1 MMSDTVTTGRVRDLM
16 LSRKGIIVSRWV
28 PVGLLVVSFLLGL
41 LVLLVDAG
49 GVAGQT
55 IDSVALE
62 ALYSL
67 DFDVAEGKFLQLIEE
82 DPTNPTYWN
91 LLASSIWLKI
101 VYQQEKMNLVG
112 YTGSRRGTSDSEDAV
127 DAETEARL
135 RRTLARAIETGEAIL
150 ADHPEDIETLYALG
164 VAHGTLAG
172 FEATV
177 KRAFFKASGEAK
189 KARKYHMRVLAIDP
203 SYNDARL
210 TIGTYD
216 YTLGAIPGFVRFLL
230 GFIGIRGGDKEG
242 GIEQL
247 EYAAQLG
254 RRASTNAK
262 IVLVVVY
269 KGEKEYDMA
278 LAVLNDLHSRYPRNF
293 LLELIQ
299 GSLYERKEEWGRASE
314 VYRSVLAKIQTGQD
328 DYDRLEVDSVLLK
341 IGEINVHGFETEG
354 LSLDE
359 AVDAFEKVVISDEA
373 GDNLKGRSH
382 LWMGKIF
389 DSGNQRAEALE
400 QYNAVLVLDCA
411 DDLKREARDYRRR
424 PFKG

>member
-1 MMSDTVTTGRVRDLM
+1 MMVNDTATTGCVRDLM
-16 LSRKGIIVSRWV
+16 LSRKGIGSRWV
-28 PVGLLVVSFLLGL
+28 LVGLLVLM
-41 LVLLVDAG
+41 VDVG
-49 GVAGQT
+49 RVTGQT
-55 IDSVALE
+55 LESAAIE
-62 ALYSL
+62 ALYCL
-67 DFDVAEGKFLQLIEE
+67 DFEVAEGKFLQLIEE

-112 YTGSRRGTSDSEDAV
+112 YTGSGTPDSGDMV
-127 DAETEARL
+127 NAETVTRL
-135 RRTLARAIETGEAIL
+135 HRTLARAVETGETIL
-150 ADHPEDIETLYALG
+150 ADHPDDIETLYALG
-164 VAHGTLAG
+164 VAHGTLAA

-177 KRAFFKASGEAK
+177 RRAYLKANGEAR
-189 KARKYHMRVLAIDP
+189 KARDYHMRVLALDP

-216 YTLGAIPGFVRFLL
+216 YTLGVIPGFIRFLL
-230 GFIGIRGGDKEG
+230 GLIGIRGGDKQG

-262 IVLVVVY
+262 MVLVVIY
-269 KGEKEYDMA
+269 KGEKEYDRA
-278 LAVLNDLHSRYPRNF
+278 LAVLNDLHARYPRNF

-299 GSLYERKEEWGRASE
+299 GSVYERKEEWGRASK
-314 VYRSVLAKIQTGQD
+314 VYGSVLAKIQTGQD
-328 DYDRLEVDSVLLK
+328 DYDRLELDSVLFK
-341 IGEINVHGFETEG
+341 VGEINVRGFETEG
-354 LSLDE
+354 LSLEE

-389 DSGNQRAEALE
+389 DSGNQRALALK

-411 DDLKREARDYRRR
+411 DDLKRKARDYRRR

>member
-1 MMSDTVTTGRVRDLM
+1 MMVNDTVTTGRVRDLV
-16 LSRKGIIVSRWV
+16 LSRKGNIVSRWV
-28 PVGLLVVSFLLGL
+28 LVGLLVLM
-41 LVLLVDAG
+41 VDAG
-49 GVAGQT
+49 RVTGET
-55 IDSVALE
+55 LETVALE

-67 DFDVAEGKFLQLIEE
+67 DFEVAEAKFLQLIEE

-112 YTGSRRGTSDSEDAV
+112 YTGSGTRDAEDMV
-127 DAETEARL
+127 DAETVARL
-135 RRTLARAIETGEAIL
+135 RRTLAQAIETGEAIL
-150 ADHPEDIETLYALG
+150 ADHPDDIETLYALG
-164 VAHGTLAG
+164 VAHGTLAA

-177 KRAFFKASGEAK
+177 RRAYFKANGEAK
-189 KARKYHMRVLAIDP
+189 KARDYHMRVLTLDP

-216 YTLGAIPGFVRFLL
+216 YTLGVIPGFIRFLL
-230 GFIGIRGGDKEG
+230 GLIGIRGGDKQG

-254 RRASTNAK
+254 RQASTNAK
-262 IVLVVVY
+262 MVLVVIY
-269 KGEKEYDMA
+269 KGEKEYDRA
-278 LAVLNDLHSRYPRNF
+278 LAVLHDLHARYPRNF

-299 GSLYERKEEWGRASE
+299 GSVYERKEEWGRASK

-328 DYDRLEVDSVLLK
+328 DYDRLELDSVLFK
-341 IGEINVHGFETEG
+341 IGEINVRGFETEG

-389 DSGNQRAEALE
+389 DSGNQRALALQ

-411 DDLKREARDYRRR
+411 DDLKRKAKDYRRR

>member
-1 MMSDTVTTGRVRDLM
+1 M
-16 LSRKGIIVSRWV
+16 
-28 PVGLLVVSFLLGL
+28 VGLLVVSY
-41 LVLLVDAG
+41 LLVDAG
-49 GVAGQT
+49 RVAGQT
-55 IDSVALE
+55 IDPEALE

-67 DFDVAEGKFLQLIEE
+67 DFDVAQGKFLQLTEE
-82 DPTNPTYWN
+82 DPTNPHYWN

-101 VYQQEKMNLVG
+101 VYEQEKMNLDS
-112 YTGSRRGTSDSEDAV
+112 YSGSRLGTSDSDDVV

-135 RRTLARAIETGEAIL
+135 RRTLARAVETGEAIL
-150 ADHPEDIETLYALG
+150 TVHPEDIEILYALG
-164 VAHGTLAG
+164 VAHGTLAS

-177 KRAFFKASGEAK
+177 KRAYLKANTEAK
-189 KARKYHMRVLAIDP
+189 KAREYHMQVLAIDP

-210 TIGTYD
+210 SIGTYD
-216 YTLGAIPGFVRFLL
+216 YALGAIPGFVRFLL

-247 EYAAQLG
+247 EFAAQLG

-262 IVLVVVY
+262 MVLVVVY
-269 KGEKEYDMA
+269 NREKEYDKA
-278 LAVLNDLHSRYPRNF
+278 LGVLNDLHSLYPRNF
-293 LLELIQ
+293 LLELAK
-299 GSLYERKEEWGRASE
+299 GSVYERKDDWGRASA
-314 VYRSVLAKIQTGQD
+314 VYRSVLAKVQTGQD
-328 DYDRLEVDSVLLK
+328 DYDRLEVDSVLFK

-373 GDNLKGRSH
+373 GDDLKGRSH

-389 DSGNQRAEALE
+389 DSRNQRGEALE

-411 DDLKREARDYRRR
+411 DDLKREARDYQRR

>member
-1 MMSDTVTTGRVRDLM
+1 M
-16 LSRKGIIVSRWV
+16 SRWV
-28 PVGLLVVSFLLGL
+28 LVGLLVVSFLL
-41 LVLLVDAG
+41 VDAG
-49 GVAGQT
+49 RVVGQT
-55 IDSVALE
+55 IDPEALE

-67 DFDVAEGKFLQLIEE
+67 DFDLAEGKFQQLTEE
-82 DPTNPTYWN
+82 DPTNPRYWN

-101 VYQQEKMNLVG
+101 VYEQEKMNLDS
-112 YTGSRRGTSDSEDAV
+112 YSGSRLGTSDSDDSVE
-127 DAETEARL
+127 AETEARL

-150 ADHPEDIETLYALG
+150 AEHPDDIEALYALG
-164 VAHGTLAG
+164 IAHGTLAS

-177 KRAFFKASGEAK
+177 RRAYLKANGEAR
-189 KARKYHMRVLAIDP
+189 KAREYHMRVLAIDP

-216 YTLGAIPGFVRFLL
+216 YALGVIPGFLRFLL
-230 GFIGIRGGDKEG
+230 GFIGIRGGDREG

-262 IVLVVVY
+262 MVLVVIY
-269 KGEKEYDMA
+269 NREKEYDKA
-278 LAVLNDLHSRYPRNF
+278 LEVLHDLHTSYPRNF
-293 LLELIQ
+293 LLELGKGAI
-299 GSLYERKEEWGRASE
+299 YERKEEWGRASE
-314 VYRSVLAKIQTGQD
+314 VYRSVLAKVQTGQD
-328 DYDRLEVDSVLLK
+328 DYDRLEIDSVLFK

-359 AVDAFEKVVISDEA
+359 AVVAFEKVAISDEA
-373 GDNLKGRSH
+373 GDDLKGRSY

-389 DSGNQRAEALE
+389 DSRNQRSEALE
-400 QYNAVLVLDCA
+400 RYNAVLALDCA
-411 DDLKREARDYRRR
+411 EDIKREARDYRRR